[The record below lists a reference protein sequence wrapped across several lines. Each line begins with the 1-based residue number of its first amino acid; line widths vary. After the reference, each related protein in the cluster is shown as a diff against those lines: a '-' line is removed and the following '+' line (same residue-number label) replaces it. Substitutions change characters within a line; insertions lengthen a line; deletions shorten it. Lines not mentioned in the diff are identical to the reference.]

1 MVDTH
6 CHLFVSDYPD
16 IDDVIKR
23 MDGNIIIV
31 SGVDD
36 VSNREVLE
44 LCSRYSNVY
53 GTLGI
58 HPETV
63 DNDYDLD
70 FICKHINDDKIV
82 AVGEIGLDYYYT
94 KENRDRQIDLF
105 CKQIEIAALNN
116 KPIVVHSRDAIQDTY
131 DIIKKYNY
139 GGKTLIHCFSS
150 SLEMACEFIKLGC
163 ILGIGGVLT
172 FKNSSRLK
180 DVVSNVS
187 IDSLVLETDSPYMTP
202 VPFRGKRNEPYNI
215 VYVAREISNLTGIDY
230 DDVLKIT
237 SKNACNFFDL
247 NMQLWYDRKR
257 FIREVKYD
265 IFYFP
270 NSEKVFYF
278 DIFSSLFIVWSND

>member
-6 CHLFVSDYPD
+6 CHIFLEDYPD

-58 HPETV
+58 HPESAS
-63 DNDYDLD
+63 DKYDLD
-70 FICKHINDDKIV
+70 FVSNHINDSKIV

-94 KENRDRQIDLF
+94 KDNRDAQIDLF
-105 CKQIEIAALNN
+105 CKQIEIAISNN
-116 KPIVVHSRDAIQDTY
+116 KPIVVHSRDAIVDTY
-131 DIIKKYNY
+131 DIIKRYDI
-139 GGKTLIHCFSS
+139 GSKTDIHCFSS
-150 SLEMACEFIKLGC
+150 SLEMAREFIKLGC
-163 ILGIGGVLT
+163 KLGIGGVLT

-180 DVVSNVS
+180 EVVSEVDISN
-187 IDSLVLETDSPYMTP
+187 LLLETDSPYMTP

-215 VYVAREISNLTGIDY
+215 RYVAETISDIKGISL

-237 SKNACNFFDL
+237 SENAYKLFDL
-247 NMQLWYDRKR
+247 NR
-257 FIREVKYD
+257 
-265 IFYFP
+265 
-270 NSEKVFYF
+270 
-278 DIFSSLFIVWSND
+278 